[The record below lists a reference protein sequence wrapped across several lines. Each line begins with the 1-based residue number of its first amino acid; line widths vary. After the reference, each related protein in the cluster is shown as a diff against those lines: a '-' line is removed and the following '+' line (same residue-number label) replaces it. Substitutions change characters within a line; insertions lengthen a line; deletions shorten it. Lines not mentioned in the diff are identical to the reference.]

1 MAVSIAADDSLLIGG
16 LFRKPLTM
24 CLYLCLGN
32 QKCLWFRMPGGKLHL
47 YGGKLNGGKRR
58 KIVGSA
64 SISCGTLRGTLAEKS
79 SMFDKLD

>member
-1 MAVSIAADDSLLIGG
+1 
-16 LFRKPLTM
+16 
-24 CLYLCLGN
+24 
-32 QKCLWFRMPGGKLHL
+32 MPGGKLHL